1 MNEVRLES
9 AGSLRREEKVWNSS
23 LSLGKWIY
31 LESVEGM
38 SESVECLSEI
48 CGNNFKVNSVCKDG
62 GFSSKIQPAQLQ
74 AWTGG

>member
-1 MNEVRLES
+1 
-9 AGSLRREEKVWNSS
+9 
-23 LSLGKWIY
+23 
-31 LESVEGM
+31 M